1 MAAKALTTLFFLVL
15 LSTSSTLSVA
25 SRTVS
30 GTRNGLRGKVA
41 NLPELKIGPPVY
53 HSPHSG
59 QGHEGEMDC
68 FYQHYNWQNFAEEA
82 ASLLKWKANFA
93 NKNSSLF
100 ISWNIS
106 PTQAKNSSSPCTW
119 AGVSC
124 NIDGSVNRLNL
135 TNSNVSTTLSDFP
148 FSSLPNLEY
157 VDLSMNELFGSIPP
171 QIGNLSKLIYLD
183 FSFNQLSQEI
193 PPEIG
198 LLRNLQVLHLNE
210 NQLSGP
216 IPVEL
221 SHLVCLT
228 ELVLNTN
235 NISGTISSSLANLR
249 NLTYLSLYENLLSG
263 SIPPEIGNLSNL
275 VTAFLSSNLLTGSI
289 PPVLGNLNK
298 LETLFLFQNDLSGPI
313 PVELGQLKSLQSLS
327 LFGNNLIGTI
337 PTSLGNLTNLTV
349 LHLYDNQLS
358 GSIPEELGNLGLLT
372 DLELDRNEL
381 NGSIPKSFGDLG
393 NLEFLFLRENQLSGS
408 IPEELGK
415 LAKLAV
421 MEMDT
426 NQFSGHLPEHLC
438 QNGTLQNFTVSNNK
452 LIGSIPMSLKNC
464 SSLFRAR
471 FQGNRLTGNLSEM
484 FGIYPNLNFMDLSNN
499 EFYGGLSGNWGRCPN
514 LAALLLADNH
524 ITGQIPSE
532 LGNASQLHALDL
544 SSNDFTGEIPNQV
557 MMLASM
563 LNLNLQNNQLFGNI
577 PEEVSLL
584 KNLLYLDLSRNFL
597 RGSIPETLGGYQ
609 QLFYLN
615 LSNNNL
621 SQQIPPQMGKLTR
634 LSVLDLSHNHITG
647 EIPPEFRSFQS
658 LEILDISHNNLSGF
672 LPNALAELPGYLH
685 IDISFNNLEGPIP
698 YGRAFKNITIEEL
711 RGNKGLCGNITG
723 LQACRS
729 PQLSMK
735 RVKDKGLN
743 LVLVIVLPLLGSLIL
758 LCAFFGALKICR
770 QRERK
775 TTENVVDAD
784 LFSISTF
791 DGKAMYREI
800 LKATEDFSEIFCIGE
815 GGYGSVYKAM
825 LPPGNLVAVKR
836 LHLLPEK
843 VYFNSFLNEIRAL
856 TNIKHR
862 NIVKLYGFCSNS
874 TNSFLVYEYLER
886 GSLAKIFSME
896 EEAKELDWEKRVN
909 IIKGVAH
916 ALSYMHHDCTPS
928 IVHRDISSNNVLL
941 DSEYEAR
948 VSDFGTAKFLR
959 KDSSNWTTLAGT
971 LGYVAPELAYTMSV
985 TEKCDVY
992 SFGDLT
998 LEIIKGKH
1006 PGELVVHLL
1015 SSTPGDIELKDLLD
1029 RRLSHPTQEIEKIL
1043 ISTVKLAKACLHVNP
1058 KSRPT
1063 MHIVSSLLPVGAP

>member
-1 MAAKALTTLFFLVL
+1 MLPNFIREVFFMFILVPHTLWP
-15 LSTSSTLSVA
+15 TLPSKVCA
-25 SRTVS
+25 S
-30 GTRNGLRGKVA
+30 
-41 NLPELKIGPPVY
+41 
-53 HSPHSG
+53 
-59 QGHEGEMDC
+59 D
-68 FYQHYNWQNFAEEA
+68 FAEEA

-106 PTQAKNSSSPCTW
+106 PTQAKNSSSPCAW

-171 QIGNLSKLIYLD
+171 QIGNLSKLVYLD
-183 FSFNQLSQEI
+183 FLFNQLSQEI

-216 IPVEL
+216 IPEEL

-289 PPVLGNLNK
+289 PPVLG
-298 LETLFLFQNDLSGPI
+298 
-313 PVELGQLKSLQSLS
+313 QLKSLQSLS

-358 GSIPEELGNLGLLT
+358 GSIPEELGNLELLT

-381 NGSIPKSFGDLG
+381 NGSIPKSFGDLS

-452 LIGSIPMSLKNC
+452 LIGPIPISLKNC

-499 EFYGGLSGNWGRCPN
+499 KFYGGFSGNWGRCPN

-698 YGRAFKNITIEEL
+698 YGRAFKKITIEEL

-743 LVLVIVLPLLGSLIL
+743 LLVIVLPLLGSLIL

-992 SFGDLT
+992 SFGVLT

-1029 RRLSHPTQEIEKIL
+1029 QSQRLSQPTQEIEKIL

-1063 MHIVSSLLPVGAP
+1063 MRIVSSLLPVGAP

>member
-1 MAAKALTTLFFLVL
+1 MLPNFITEVFVFMFILVL
-15 LSTSSTLSVA
+15 HTLAPSFPPKVCA
-25 SRTVS
+25 S
-30 GTRNGLRGKVA
+30 A
-41 NLPELKIGPPVY
+41 
-53 HSPHSG
+53 
-59 QGHEGEMDC
+59 
-68 FYQHYNWQNFAEEA
+68 FAEEA
-82 ASLLKWKANFA
+82 AALLKWKASFA
-93 NKNSSLF
+93 NQNSSLL
-100 ISWNIS
+100 ISWNIK
-106 PTQAKNSSSPCTW
+106 PTKAKNSSSPCTW
-119 AGVSC
+119 ASVSC

-135 TNSNVSTTLSDFP
+135 TNSNVSTTLYDFP

-157 VDLSMNELFGSIPP
+157 VDLSMNELFGSIPA

-183 FSFNQLSQEI
+183 FSINQLSQEI

-198 LLRNLQVLHLNE
+198 LLQNLQVLHLNE

-216 IPVEL
+216 IPEEL
-221 SHLVCLT
+221 SHLVYLT
-228 ELVLNTN
+228 EVDLNTN
-235 NISGTISSSLANLR
+235 HINGTIPSSLANLV
-249 NLTYLSLYENLLSG
+249 NLTYLSLYGNLLSG

-289 PPVLGNLNK
+289 PPDLGNLSK
-298 LETLFLFQNDLSGPI
+298 LETLFLFQNNLSGSI
-313 PVELGQLKSLQSLS
+313 PVELGQLKSLQNLS

-358 GSIPEELGNLGLLT
+358 GSIPEELSNLELLT

-381 NGSIPKSFGDLG
+381 NGSIPKSFGDLS

-438 QNGTLQNFTVSNNK
+438 QNGTLQNFT
-452 LIGSIPMSLKNC
+452 
-464 SSLFRAR
+464 
-471 FQGNRLTGNLSEM
+471 GNRLTGNLSEM

-532 LGNASQLHALDL
+532 LGNASQLHVLDL
-544 SSNDFTGEIPNQV
+544 SSNDFTGEIPKQV

-563 LNLNLQNNQLFGNI
+563 LNLYLQNNQLFGNI
-577 PEEVSLL
+577 PEEVGQL
-584 KNLLYLDLSRNFL
+584 KNLLYLDLSANFL
-597 RGSIPETLGGYQ
+597 RGSIPENFGGFQ

-621 SQQIPPQMGKLTR
+621 SQQIPPQMGELTR
-634 LSVLDLSHNHITG
+634 LSILDLSHNYITG
-647 EIPPEFRSFQS
+647 EIPSEFRSLQS
-658 LEILDISHNNLSGF
+658 LEILNLSHNYLSGF
-672 LPNALAELPGYLH
+672 LPKALAELPGSLH
-685 IDISFNNLEGPIP
+685 INISFNNFEGPIP
-698 YGRAFKNITIEEL
+698 YGKAFKNITIEEL

-723 LQACRS
+723 LQVCES
-729 PQLSMK
+729 PQLSRK
-735 RVKDKGLN
+735 HVNGKGFN
-743 LVLVIVLPLLGSLIL
+743 LVLVIVLPLLGSLLL
-758 LCAFFGALKICR
+758 LCAFFGALKVCR
-770 QRERK
+770 QRKRK
-775 TTENVVDAD
+775 TTENVEDAD
-784 LFSISTF
+784 LFSITTY
-791 DGKAMYREI
+791 DGRAMYREI
-800 LKATEDFSEIFCIGE
+800 IKATEEFSEIFCIGE
-815 GGYGSVYKAM
+815 GGFGSVYKTI
-825 LPPGNLVAVKR
+825 LPPSNLVAVKR

-843 VYFNSFLNEIRAL
+843 VYFNTFLNEIRAL

-874 TNSFLVYEYLER
+874 KHSFLVYEYLER
-886 GSLAKIFSME
+886 GSLAKIFSVD

-941 DSEYEAR
+941 DSEYEACL
-948 VSDFGTAKFLR
+948 SDFGTAKFLR

-971 LGYVAPELAYTMSV
+971 LGYVAPELAYTMRV

-992 SFGDLT
+992 SFGILT
-998 LEIIKGKH
+998 LETIKGTH
-1006 PGELVVHLL
+1006 PGDIVANLM
-1015 SSTPGDIELKDLLD
+1015 SSTPGNIELKDLLD
-1029 RRLSHPTQEIEKIL
+1029 QRLPHPTEETEKIL
-1043 ISTVKLAKACLHVNP
+1043 ISTIKLAKACLHVNP
-1058 KSRPT
+1058 ESRPT
-1063 MHIVSSLLPVGAP
+1063 MHMISSLLSVGAPCRQQVGKY

>member
-1 MAAKALTTLFFLVL
+1 MLPNFITEVFVFMFILVL
-15 LSTSSTLSVA
+15 HTLAPSFPPKVCA
-25 SRTVS
+25 S
-30 GTRNGLRGKVA
+30 A
-41 NLPELKIGPPVY
+41 
-53 HSPHSG
+53 
-59 QGHEGEMDC
+59 
-68 FYQHYNWQNFAEEA
+68 FAEEA
-82 ASLLKWKANFA
+82 AALLKWKASFA
-93 NKNSSLF
+93 NQNSSLL
-100 ISWNIS
+100 ISWNIK
-106 PTQAKNSSSPCTW
+106 PTKAKNSSSPCTW
-119 AGVSC
+119 ASVSC

-135 TNSNVSTTLSDFP
+135 TNSNVSTTLYDFP

-157 VDLSMNELFGSIPP
+157 VDLSMNELFGSIPA

-183 FSFNQLSQEI
+183 FSINQLSQEI

-198 LLRNLQVLHLNE
+198 LLQNLQVLHLNE

-216 IPVEL
+216 IPEEL
-221 SHLVCLT
+221 SHLVYLT
-228 ELVLNTN
+228 EVDLNTN
-235 NISGTISSSLANLR
+235 HINGTIPSSLANLV
-249 NLTYLSLYENLLSG
+249 NLTYLSLYGNLLSG

-289 PPVLGNLNK
+289 PPDLGNLSK
-298 LETLFLFQNDLSGPI
+298 LETLFLFQNNLSGSI
-313 PVELGQLKSLQSLS
+313 PVELGQLKSLQNLS

-358 GSIPEELGNLGLLT
+358 GSIPEELSNLELLT

-381 NGSIPKSFGDLG
+381 NGSIPKSFGDLS

-452 LIGSIPMSLKNC
+452 LIGPIPISLKNC

-524 ITGQIPSE
+524 IT
-532 LGNASQLHALDL
+532 A
-544 SSNDFTGEIPNQV
+544 
-557 MMLASM
+557 
-563 LNLNLQNNQLFGNI
+563 
-577 PEEVSLL
+577 
-584 KNLLYLDLSRNFL
+584 NFL
-597 RGSIPETLGGYQ
+597 RGSIPENFGGFQ

-621 SQQIPPQMGKLTR
+621 SQQIPPQMGELTR
-634 LSVLDLSHNHITG
+634 LSILDLSHNYITG
-647 EIPPEFRSFQS
+647 EIPSEFRSLQS
-658 LEILDISHNNLSGF
+658 LEILNLSHNYLSGF
-672 LPNALAELPGYLH
+672 LPKALAELPGSLH
-685 IDISFNNLEGPIP
+685 INISFNNFEGPIP
-698 YGRAFKNITIEEL
+698 YGKAFKNITIEEL

-723 LQACRS
+723 LQVCES
-729 PQLSMK
+729 PQLSRK
-735 RVKDKGLN
+735 HVNGKGFN
-743 LVLVIVLPLLGSLIL
+743 LVLVIVLPLLGSLLL
-758 LCAFFGALKICR
+758 LCAFFGALKVCR
-770 QRERK
+770 QRKRK
-775 TTENVVDAD
+775 TTENVEDAD
-784 LFSISTF
+784 LFSITTY

-800 LKATEDFSEIFCIGE
+800 IKATEEFSEIFCIGE
-815 GGYGSVYKAM
+815 GGFGSVYKTV
-825 LPPGNLVAVKR
+825 LPPSNLVAVKR

-843 VYFNSFLNEIRAL
+843 VYFDSFLNEIRAL

-862 NIVKLYGFCSNS
+862 NIVKLYGFCSTS
-874 TNSFLVYEYLER
+874 KHSLLVYEYLER
-886 GSLAKIFSME
+886 GSLAKIFSVD

-948 VSDFGTAKFLR
+948 LSDFGTAKFLR
-959 KDSSNWTTLAGT
+959 KDSSNWTTLGGT
-971 LGYVAPELAYTMSV
+971 LGYVAPELAYTMRV

-992 SFGDLT
+992 SFGILT
-998 LEIIKGKH
+998 LETIKGTH
-1006 PGELVVHLL
+1006 PGDIVAYLM
-1015 SSTPGDIELKDLLD
+1015 SSTPGNIELKDLLD
-1029 RRLSHPTQEIEKIL
+1029 QRLPPPTEETEKIL
-1043 ISTVKLAKACLHVNP
+1043 ISTIKLAKACLHVNP
-1058 KSRPT
+1058 ESRPT
-1063 MHIVSSLLPVGAP
+1063 MHMISSLLSVGAPCRQQVG